1 MISLN
6 WVKDYVDLEN
16 EDLKELAVKI
26 TKAGVN
32 IEQVITKRI
41 DNLVIG
47 EVVECI
53 EHPDSDHLHV
63 CQVNVGSSI
72 IQIVCGASNVR
83 EGIKVIVALPG
94 CILPGNFEIKPGKI
108 RGQESNG
115 MICALFELGLEEKTD
130 ENYNKGIAE
139 LKTDLEPGTDANIYL
154 GLDDV
159 LYELDVHKH
168 RNNDCYYH
176 IGFAYE
182 IACIINKKVTLPISE
197 YKEIKENIK
206 DYMDIKVKTDKCP
219 YYTARMV
226 KDVTIGESPEF
237 IKKRLIAAG
246 MRPINNVVDISNYVM
261 LEYGQPLHFFDK
273 NKLGDK
279 IVVRDAKEGE
289 EITTL
294 DGIARTLKSSD
305 IVITDGVKPVC
316 IAGVMGGENTDV
328 DTTTKDILIESAIFD
343 AVSIRYTAA
352 NLNLK
357 SEASIRYGKGLNYE
371 YTDKALDRACYLLE
385 KYAGAKILTGVIKHD
400 KVDKSDKIVTF
411 KTEEINSLLGIKLTD
426 DDVKT
431 ELGRLDFPYENK
443 KDKFIVT
450 IPKRRLDIDPNINDI
465 AEEIGRLYGYH
476 NLISTLPVVP
486 SRRGVYVGDVR
497 IRKLISKRLRTLG
510 LNETKT
516 YTLTSSEMSQKFNY
530 DNKEHVVLPN
540 PMSLDKS
547 VVRTS
552 LLPSLLNVYEYNKA
566 RNIDDIM
573 LYEISKTYDKNYKE
587 ESKVAILMKGN
598 YLTNDWQGIKIKCDF
613 YLVKGIVENLLN
625 YLGFKNRYTFEKSGI
640 EDLHPGICATIKLD
654 REPIGII
661 GRIHP
666 SIKKDDI
673 YVAELSMTKLYEKTI
688 KPLKFKEASK
698 YPEVRKD
705 LAFIVKKDVTA
716 LDIINQIK
724 KSGGRLLTNIDIFD
738 VYVGENVEPDEK
750 SIAFALTFSDSTRT
764 LDDEEVT
771 KIFEKIINDVESKL
785 QAKLRN
791 K

>member
-53 EHPDSDHLHV
+53 NHPDSDHLHV

-83 EGIKVIVALPG
+83 KGIKVIVALPG

-115 MICALFELGLEEKTD
+115 MICALFELGLEEKND

-139 LKTDLEPGTDANIYL
+139 LKTELAPGTDANIYL

-598 YLTNDWQGIKIKCDF
+598 YLTNNWQGIKIKCDF

-625 YLGFKNRYTFEKSGI
+625 YLGFKNRYTFEKSEI

-771 KIFEKIINDVESKL
+771 KVFEKIIKDVESKL